1 MEAESPRTVNVLCPK
16 LLLSRTPG
24 DLQWLIG
31 SPFFPPSTV
40 LSTVR
45 CLHNPSDSPFS
56 PDFAKESDDLRTL
69 ILRGFDL
76 IGALYVS
83 DEGGDAVA
91 TNASGAVS
99 ATYEMRR
106 RLSRDGGIDGLI
118 GAVAD
123 AVTGDVRFYWA
134 GDGVQIEAFDR
145 VSYGDRPES
154 YVWEIGCLVRCRL
167 ALKLPVYVSSNDVS
181 DREKKISSVIDSAAA
196 KFRDKQVAYIVE
208 GEDSPSV
215 APQPIVL
222 RGEELD
228 FESNISDKHW
238 KNTSSPLCSY
248 FCSENKH
255 VTLASMRESP
265 DTIRVTVLFNETR
278 NTPNA
283 SVPVAEYFPALESV
297 ELVVISLHLDVLCF
311 SAKELPAG
319 LAVSKLVVPG
329 LIDQLTT
336 MKRAILSEKSTQGL
350 QLCPYHFYPPRIT
363 HPIAAIYE
371 LSYGERELRQAE
383 IRKSLHSRLGLPL
396 DRPLLLIANSLN
408 FGNKGSNSVENGS
421 PLLKNVHTDI
431 PSSGVTGGL
440 VSLVDGSYE
449 YYHYLQDGFDDN
461 GWGCAYRSLQTIISW
476 FRLQHY
482 TSIEVPSHREIQQAL
497 VDIGDKEAPFVGSR
511 EWIGAIELSFVLDKL
526 VGVTCKILN
535 VRSGADLPE
544 KCREL
549 ALHFDTQGTPIMIGG
564 GVLAYT
570 LLGVDYNE
578 TSGDCAFLILD
589 PHYTGTDDLKK
600 IVNGGWCGWKKA
612 VDSKGKNFFLA
623 DKFYNLLLPQRPKMV

>member
-56 PDFAKESDDLRTL
+56 PDSAKESDDLRTL
-69 ILRGFDL
+69 IPRGFDL

-83 DEGGDAVA
+83 DGGGDAVA

-99 ATYEMRR
+99 AAYEMRR
-106 RLSRDGGIDGLI
+106 RLSRDEGI
-118 GAVAD
+118 
-123 AVTGDVRFYWA
+123 
-134 GDGVQIEAFDR
+134 
-145 VSYGDRPES
+145 
-154 YVWEIGCLVRCRL
+154 
-167 ALKLPVYVSSNDVS
+167 

-248 FCSENKH
+248 FHSENKH
-255 VTLASMRESP
+255 VTLSSMRESP
-265 DTIRVTVLFNETR
+265 DTIRVTVLFNQTR

-283 SVPVAEYFPALESV
+283 SALVAEYFPALESV
-297 ELVVISLHLDVLCF
+297 ELVAISLQLDVLCF

-336 MKRAILSEKSTQGL
+336 MKKAILSEKSTQGL

-363 HPIAAIYE
+363 HPITAIYE

-383 IRKSLHSRLGLPL
+383 IRKFLHSRLGLPL

-408 FGNKGSNSVENGS
+408 FGNKGSNSTEHGS
-421 PLLKNVHTDI
+421 PLLKMSTLISQVVECILISHATD
-431 PSSGVTGGL
+431 
-440 VSLVDGSYE
+440 
-449 YYHYLQDGFDDN
+449 F
-461 GWGCAYRSLQTIISW
+461 
-476 FRLQHY
+476 
-482 TSIEVPSHREIQQAL
+482 REIQQAL

-526 VGVTCKILN
+526 LGVTCKILN

-612 VDSKGKNFFLA
+612 IDSKGKNFFLA